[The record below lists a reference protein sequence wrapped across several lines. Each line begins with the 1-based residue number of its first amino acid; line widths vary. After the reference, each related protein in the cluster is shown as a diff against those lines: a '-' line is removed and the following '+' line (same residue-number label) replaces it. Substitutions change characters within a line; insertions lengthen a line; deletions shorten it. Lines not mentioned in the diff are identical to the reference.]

1 MKTANQLGHSIM
13 RYSALAFL
21 VLLVT
26 ACSSRGQLHTAPLQV
41 TQQYIQEINANQTD
55 VPNMD
60 LLYASRTWVP
70 PQDLTLDPVEAAKNV
85 FIPTTQDSVKMLGP
99 YGDDPLRS
107 LALKI
112 WMIENAQ
119 HTIDVVYYI
128 FSTDLV
134 GQSMLGALCN
144 AVQRGV
150 DVRIMVDAAGSFSLS
165 KDHFRALETCAENA
179 PNIRDA
185 EGRLTQHQARVQ
197 VVIINAFTS
206 MASNINRRS
215 HDKLLLMDAEF
226 PDKAAFITGGRNI
239 SLDYYGIREDGS
251 KDPTAFRD
259 MEVLVR
265 PGTDRGS
272 DKLTMGHIA
281 EIYYSLLFL
290 HEGNRRVRP
299 VESWYS
305 DDDNFFVEPDEEP
318 YKKQRNAA
326 QQALGRLKAF
336 PEIQVL
342 LASMPDYMN
351 SGFHTTNVRLVHE
364 IAHLTDENVVT
375 NTQDNLEDNPNSIMN
390 HLKEFTESL
399 PSDRTIRIVSPY
411 LFIARYYDEDGNL
424 EVDRVASMHNWLAAH
439 PNNRVEIITNSVL
452 TSDNFM
458 AQSVIDM
465 ELGPRLLLTPEL
477 EERWLSGLET
487 GELDAAVVESD
498 AWQRLVN
505 HPQLYLYQTGKLDSV
520 LLGNGTAHY
529 GKLHA
534 KFTFGPDDA
543 FVGTANFDY
552 RSRLFNNEM
561 GLVLQS
567 DEVIQDLENNFDR
580 LKADSYRW
588 GSPEWL
594 QMRRELMKT
603 DGIKGKTTRKQRSI
617 YKFMRATGLEWLI

>member
-1 MKTANQLGHSIM
+1 MKTANQLIYSIM
-13 RYSALAFL
+13 RYSALVFC

-26 ACSSRGQLHTAPLQV
+26 ACSSRGQLQTAPLQA
-41 TQQYIQEINANQTD
+41 TQQYIQEINVNKAD

-85 FIPTTQDSVKMLGP
+85 FIPTTRDSVKVLGP

-128 FSTDLV
+128 FTPDIV
-134 GQSMLGALCN
+134 GQAILGALCN

-150 DVRIMVDAAGSFSLS
+150 DVRVMVDAVGSLNLP
-165 KDHFRALETCAENA
+165 KVHLGALETCAENA
-179 PNIRDA
+179 TNIRDA
-185 EGRLTQHQARVQ
+185 EGRLTQHRARVQ
-197 VVIINAFTS
+197 VVIINALTN

-226 PDKAAFITGGRNI
+226 PGKAAFITGGRNI
-239 SLDYYGIREDGS
+239 SLDYYGIHEDGS
-251 KDPTAFRD
+251 EDPNAFRD

-265 PGTDRGS
+265 PGNDRAA

-281 EIYYSLLFL
+281 EIYFSLLFL
-290 HEGNRRVRP
+290 HEGNRRLQP
-299 VESWYS
+299 VEHSNS
-305 DDDNFFVEPDEEP
+305 DENDFFAGQYE
-318 YKKQRNAA
+318 KQRNNA

-336 PEIQVL
+336 PEIQAL
-342 LASMPDYMN
+342 LGSMPDYMN
-351 SGFHTTNVRLVHE
+351 SGFHTSDVRLVHE
-364 IAHLTDENVVT
+364 MAHLTNEDVVT
-375 NTQDNLEDNPNSIMN
+375 HAQDNLEESPNSIM
-390 HLKEFTESL
+390 HLLYELTENL

-424 EVDRVASMHNWLAAH
+424 EVDRVATIHNWLNAH
-439 PNNRVEIITNSVL
+439 PNNRIEIITNSVL

-465 ELGPRLLLTPEL
+465 EMGPRLLLTPEL

-487 GELDAAVVESD
+487 GELNSDVVESEE
-498 AWQRLVN
+498 WKRLVN
-505 HPQLYLYQTGKLDSV
+505 HPQLYLYQTGKLDSA
-520 LLGNGTAHY
+520 LLGNGAAHY

-534 KFTFGPDDA
+534 KFIFGPENA

-567 DEVIQDLENNFDR
+567 GEVIQDLENNFDR

-594 QMRRELMKT
+594 QMRKELMKA
-603 DGIKGKTTRKQRSI
+603 GGMKGRTTRQQRSI
-617 YKFMRATGLEWLI
+617 YKSMRATGLEWLI